1 MEINP
6 YGLSKLD
13 LSKLFAYMD
22 EKNEK
27 INTIIYNDYH
37 KVMKFKYFDEFLNV
51 INFSILFYKLNVNM
65 VFKSK
70 MVYSKALFLLL
81 ELSTLFFLLSVFL
94 IYNKNNFRNKI
105 HNDNCFYFSD
115 VIQIY
120 FLSKWDSN
128 INS

>member
-37 KVMKFKYFDEFLNV
+37 KVMKFKYFGEFLNV

-81 ELSTLFFLLSVFL
+81 ELSTLFFFN
-94 IYNKNNFRNKI
+94 IYIFDI
-105 HNDNCFYFSD
+105 
-115 VIQIY
+115 
-120 FLSKWDSN
+120 
-128 INS
+128 

>member
-81 ELSTLFFLLSVFL
+81 ELSTLFFFN
-94 IYNKNNFRNKI
+94 IYIFDI
-105 HNDNCFYFSD
+105 
-115 VIQIY
+115 
-120 FLSKWDSN
+120 
-128 INS
+128 

>member
-1 MEINP
+1 ME
-6 YGLSKLD
+6 
-13 LSKLFAYMD
+13 
-22 EKNEK
+22 

-37 KVMKFKYFDEFLNV
+37 KLMKFKYFGEFLNV

-94 IYNKNNFRNKI
+94 IYNKNKKI
-105 HNDNCFYFSD
+105 ISGIKFIMIIVFISVMLSKYISL
-115 VIQIY
+115 VSGIQILIHKSMY
-120 FLSKWDSN
+120 YKN
-128 INS
+128 MEKEKNT